1 MGDAV
6 KVRPQECP
14 TAQRCRRLLTLY
26 RATGRKPTRWLL
38 SARVARLL
46 VEELRPM
53 LQGEARESATVEDLT
68 QFFGLPVELV
78 TDLPQG
84 AVLR

>member
-1 MGDAV
+1 MPLGSCAADAV
-6 KVRPQECP
+6 RECLSQLRPQ
-14 TAQRCRRLLTLY
+14 
-26 RATGRKPTRWLL
+26 
-38 SARVARLL
+38 L
-46 VEELRPM
+46 VEGLR
-53 LQGEARESATVEDLT
+53 EAATVEDLT